1 MNRKIIGS
9 AYFVGIMLLCCQSY
23 AGVIGGP
30 TTINLDPTG
39 GSNVIFDGSV
49 FNTAPITENPASTL
63 TLGGFLD
70 KFSSPSNEFVSISIQ
85 GVEAFG
91 DLVTDTS
98 VGSGIEFLFQGTVG
112 GDFEI
117 RDLNNDLLLSG
128 DFGSGVINAVRNGGR
143 LSSAGGFLSDV
154 TFTDG
159 LILEHIDS
167 SGDISLSLSE
177 IVAISDEGLGF
188 EANITAEITVS
199 QVPEPST
206 LFMFSPILIGLFV
219 RRRSGGCRLGRR
231 V

>member
-30 TTINLDPTG
+30 TTINLAPTG

-143 LSSAGGFLSDV
+143 LSSAGGFSSDV

-188 EANITAEITVS
+188 EANFTAEITVS